1 MRFVIGWGTPVSLDW
16 FKVMTKRFL
25 DMGFEYEDFTYKGLL
40 LDEFAKKDIPPH
52 AARREAVWNW
62 NTNLHFQATYLST
75 PPPTGATMDDIEAG
89 KLPEFYRQWTVIHSR
104 CKDPKE
110 GPDTIGRLRKKGC
123 KVWTYKCQQFMQ
135 GLSVL
140 KYYRFYP
147 WEAYMMDLEGFA
159 FWTSYSPKGDGWDS
173 RDGYDEGLCWRGV
186 DKKPIPTKILEAVR
200 EGLED
205 VAYMD
210 LLKRSENAAAKR
222 LLDARDDVIKAN
234 NQKVLDSWRLAAG
247 RLIDELSRQR
257 KK

>member
-1 MRFVIGWGTPVSLDW
+1 
-16 FKVMTKRFL
+16 
-25 DMGFEYEDFTYKGLL
+25 MG
-40 LDEFAKKDIPPH
+40 EF
-52 AARREAVWNW
+52 RVGV
-62 NTNLHFQATYLST
+62 Q
-75 PPPTGATMDDIEAG
+75 
-89 KLPEFYRQWTVIHSR
+89 LP
-104 CKDPKE
+104 
-110 GPDTIGRLRKKGC
+110 C
-123 KVWTYKCQQFMQ
+123 KVWTYKSQQFMQ
-135 GLSVL
+135 GRSVL

-147 WEAYMMDLEGFA
+147 WEAYMMNLEGFA

-234 NQKVLDSWRLAAG
+234 DQKVLDSWRLAAG
-247 RLIDELSRQR
+247 RLIDELSQR
-257 KK
+257 